1 MLAKIVNDNAGY
13 LDGRGGLWFF
23 ASKLAPM
30 YGLAP
35 TFNPLFKHC
44 YPVASMYQ
52 AYSRKPKQ
60 LLANIGSARDMP
72 ITVRPQGPVGAQAS
86 VRDGLTRGQC
96 SLAWVGAA

>member
-1 MLAKIVNDNAGY
+1 MPAKIVNDNAA
-13 LDGRGGLWFF
+13 LQRVRVAWVFF

-96 SLAWVGAA
+96 S

>member
-1 MLAKIVNDNAGY
+1 MLAKNVLTTRSSSMPA
-13 LDGRGGLWFF
+13 LSLTTF

>member
-1 MLAKIVNDNAGY
+1 MLAKIVNDDACNQDA
-13 LDGRGGLWFF
+13 RGALRFF

-60 LLANIGSARDMP
+60 LLAN
-72 ITVRPQGPVGAQAS
+72 
-86 VRDGLTRGQC
+86 
-96 SLAWVGAA
+96 

>member
-1 MLAKIVNDNAGY
+1 MLAKSVNDNACIQ
-13 LDGRGGLWFF
+13 DERGVFEYF

-60 LLANIGSARDMP
+60 LLAN
-72 ITVRPQGPVGAQAS
+72 
-86 VRDGLTRGQC
+86 
-96 SLAWVGAA
+96 